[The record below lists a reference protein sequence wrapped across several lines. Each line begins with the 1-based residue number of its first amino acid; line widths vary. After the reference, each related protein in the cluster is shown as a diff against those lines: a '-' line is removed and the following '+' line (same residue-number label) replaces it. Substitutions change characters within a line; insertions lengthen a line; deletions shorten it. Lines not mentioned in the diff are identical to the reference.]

1 MRDAMDR
8 EREHFALNRWWWKQN
23 AKKAIWIC
31 VPVCRRCRFDM
42 YIWEPA
48 TTEKDR
54 RTRRRVKKHNTIIVF
69 VFYEFN
75 YKFRVGISFLFL
87 PRVSQKN
94 DLKRIQRQVQKSK
107 QTENEKEMRHE
118 REHSPWDSS
127 SVLLSKR
134 NFSVCF
140 VWWMRARGART
151 RNKIVNGYHRW
162 IYFAKLCLVW
172 ALNVAR
178 DKSWCAS
185 VRMRERARTQ
195 QLFGSQVQAH
205 ICSLI
210 RERAKT

>member
-75 YKFRVGISFLFL
+75 YKFRVGISFSFL

-118 REHSPWDSS
+118 R
-127 SVLLSKR
+127 
-134 NFSVCF
+134 
-140 VWWMRARGART
+140 AQ
-151 RNKIVNGYHRW
+151 
-162 IYFAKLCLVW
+162 
-172 ALNVAR
+172 
-178 DKSWCAS
+178 S
-185 VRMRERARTQ
+185 VRFVVCIVIEKEFFRVFCVVDARSRCAHTEQNRQWLPSMNIFRQIMLGLGFER
-195 QLFGSQVQAH
+195 GS
-205 ICSLI
+205 
-210 RERAKT
+210 R